1 MEEWNKRTKEEK
13 AEIKRRRRK
22 RKGRR
27 RKSRQLKKC
36 ADLRAAL
43 LQKRVSRQKHHHRHP
58 HPSHTPHPP
67 HHWPWTHC
75 MTNLQHHER
84 LFHHHFGSAGC
95 VCDRRWCHFSGG
107 IRSSSSRPIN
117 KRKHQLHN
125 WSQSRCDFS
134 RQ

>member
-22 RKGRR
+22 RKGRK

-43 LQKRVSRQKHHHRHP
+43 LRKRVSRQKHHHRHP
-58 HPSHTPHPP
+58 HPPHPP

>member
-1 MEEWNKRTKEEK
+1 MEEWNKRTVEEK

-22 RKGRR
+22 RKGRK

-43 LQKRVSRQKHHHRHP
+43 LRKRVSHQKHHHHP
-58 HPSHTPHPP
+58 HPPLPP